1 VRIVIKRTGGYGGA
15 GHTATVDTLRLDP
28 GRARQIEQLADQA
41 SAGAAQR
48 TEPVGADLLRYDIKI
63 QDGGKTRTLSFI
75 DDGSPDAG
83 PMKRLVEEISELSV
97 D

>member
-41 SAGAAQR
+41 SAAQR
-48 TEPVGADLLRYDIKI
+48 TEPIGADLLRYDIKI

-83 PMKRLVEEISELSV
+83 PMKRLVEEIGELSL

>member
-1 VRIVIKRTGGYGGA
+1 VRIVIKRSGGYGGA
-15 GHTATVDTLRLDP
+15 EHTATVDTSRLDS

-41 SAGAAQR
+41 SAGATQR
-48 TEPVGADLLRYDIKI
+48 TEPVGADLLRYE
-63 QDGGKTRTLSFI
+63 TRSLSFI

-83 PMKRLVEEISELSV
+83 PMKRLVEEIGELSV

>member
-1 VRIVIKRTGGYGGA
+1 VRIVIKRSGGYGGA
-15 GHTATVDTLRLDP
+15 VHTATVDTSRLDS

-41 SAGAAQR
+41 SAGATQR
-48 TEPVGADLLRYDIKI
+48 TEPVGADLLRYDITI
-63 QDGGKTRTLSFI
+63 QDRGGTRSLSFI

-83 PMKRLVEEISELSV
+83 PMKRLVEEIGELSV